1 MNVKPGAHMHK
12 RDAFEC
18 QICIWWYRLYSGSE
32 ARLFISTLKGID
44 NWVWIWYQCPQLQ
57 ASTRSRELLSSH
69 NDSHW
74 LSGDQSQ
81 HEMPGLT
88 GKYII
93 KNAIKIALGFW
104 NSENAKHLL
113 LKLMHGDT
121 MFGARLQ
128 TRQMLTSFIRTN
140 TGTTNVHIFA
150 NTSININPWKN
161 RLPTKTIKLMTT
173 IVHNIG
179 DHEVAPMSVTCFPNY
194 WPGLINELI

>member
-1 MNVKPGAHMHK
+1 
-12 RDAFEC
+12 
-18 QICIWWYRLYSGSE
+18 
-32 ARLFISTLKGID
+32 
-44 NWVWIWYQCPQLQ
+44 
-57 ASTRSRELLSSH
+57 
-69 NDSHW
+69 
-74 LSGDQSQ
+74 
-81 HEMPGLT
+81 
-88 GKYII
+88 
-93 KNAIKIALGFW
+93 
-104 NSENAKHLL
+104 
-113 LKLMHGDT
+113 MHGDT

-194 WPGLINELI
+194 